1 MPWLL
6 LSIHP
11 GSGRWVKVTWAESPE
26 ATFTTA
32 LEVDSNDRDGLM
44 LDVATILTSLRLRM
58 NEMSA
63 RSVGSGRAL
72 VSLVFQVHNLTEL
85 QNVMARLRG
94 ISGVSAV
101 RRAEG

>member
-1 MPWLL
+1 MEPWLTPRGDEQLPEESVRPLSPAEREEAVRDL
-6 LSIHP
+6 LQH
-11 GSGRWVKVTWAESPE
+11 
-26 ATFTTA
+26 
-32 LEVDSNDRDGLM
+32 RDGLM

>member
-1 MPWLL
+1 MDP
-6 LSIHP
+6 SQ
-11 GSGRWVKVTWAESPE
+11 SGRWVKVTWAESPE

-32 LEVDSNDRDGLM
+32 LEVDSVDRDGLM
-44 LDVATILTSLRLRM
+44 LDVTTILTSLRLRM
-58 NEMSA
+58 NEISA